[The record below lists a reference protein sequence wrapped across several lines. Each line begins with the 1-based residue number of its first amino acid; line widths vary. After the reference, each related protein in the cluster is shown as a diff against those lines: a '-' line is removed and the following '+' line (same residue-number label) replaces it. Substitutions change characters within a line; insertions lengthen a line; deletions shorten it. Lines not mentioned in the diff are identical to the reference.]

1 VCTYTI
7 HIFRM
12 SSGSTVRVYFSRSL
26 IWALKNRVRQ
36 RYFWIAGEL
45 GAAPA
50 SSSSS
55 AYCEYIA
62 FVS

>member
-12 SSGSTVRVYFSRSL
+12 SSGLTVRVYFIEISDL
-26 IWALKNRVRQ
+26 GAIKNRVRQ
-36 RYFWIAGEL
+36 RIAGEL